1 MSSKRYIRQWM
12 GLLVA
17 LLCLAAC
24 SEDRLTPYGEGEVT
38 VTFQPKLDTGIDT
51 RAIGDG
57 TKVNQLVVRVY
68 ETESETMRYEATE
81 DYPLSENSL
90 SFTLLAGRE
99 YKILFWAQVKDAP
112 YTVKNDLSIKVD
124 YSKYLNAG
132 FEGMEQ
138 LDAFYYAETFTAGAG
153 SSSQEVTLYRPFAQL
168 NFADD
173 KTQPISQQHKAIV
186 TLSGIATTFHP
197 FEGTTEVAKSDL
209 PFTFTDF
216 PEETLSANN
225 TTYYYVASNYLFVPS
240 TNSVKAT
247 IELQNADGSS
257 INSHTFDAIPLAP
270 NKRTNVLGTIIQ
282 EPEVPTGGTWDGVTL
297 TEPTSSCAVQIE
309 DTEGTVL
316 HIGTP
321 AELAWCMKNGYKEAT
336 TIHICADLDL
346 KYKDENGT
354 EQIYNVTSVQSPKAG
369 VKIIGS
375 DHTISNIKASST
387 GLFGDVQKLTV
398 KNLTFSKIEISNSSA
413 AAGVLAGT
421 VTGSSSFTNVKV
433 EGCTVTTSG
442 ADSKAG
448 GIVGYVSRIE
458 PNDRGEELAV
468 TFSNC
473 QVNSTSISGVVS
485 GKFVG
490 ELSGY
495 DNGEVLTFETCSAS
509 EVTGVSSSVFNNS
522 YKSCFIETTLSDSES
537 DLLGRETYC
546 RGVVKYGDNRFIPKW
561 DGERTV
567 TPLTDGSTKLIY
579 SAYDLASVQNL
590 NPGTIKFMENVD
602 MGSKVFVPLISIT
615 KLAGEN
621 KTIYNLK
628 VETTFNTNSWDGGG
642 LIRKCSVAT
651 IENITFKDAD
661 VRVTHVEDSDG
672 DAYASIVCGT
682 AEGTNTFNNV
692 KVEGGYLY
700 GCNKMGGIAGYIT
713 GTFTA
718 KDCTV
723 DGLTIEN
730 YDSGGKDALGF
741 KANGEVGGMFGFLA
755 ANATISGCSV
765 VNTKLDCIGVDNGKI
780 VKYFKYSGRH
790 VNEFIGDIRTTGGQ
804 TITITYSDNAF
815 SNNTYSDVNSN
826 SIGGRED
833 HYGECYY
840 IGNCYYTDISIG
852 SIGIKDTKGTV
863 TVNSKSITVVNG
875 YK

>member
-68 ETESETMRYEATE
+68 ETESETMRYEATK

-173 KTQPISQQHKAIV
+173 KTQPISEQHKAIV
-186 TLSGIATTFHP
+186 TLSGVATTFHP
-197 FEGTTEVAKSDL
+197 FGGTIEVAKSDL

-321 AELAWCMKNGYKEAT
+321 AELAWCMENGYKGAT

-398 KNLTFSKIEISNSSA
+398 KNLTFSKIEISNSSV

-458 PNDRGEELAV
+458 PNNRGEELAV

-473 QVNSTSISGVVS
+473 QVNSTSISGAVS

-495 DNGEVLTFETCSAS
+495 DN
-509 EVTGVSSSVFNNS
+509 
-522 YKSCFIETTLSDSES
+522 
-537 DLLGRETYC
+537 
-546 RGVVKYGDNRFIPKW
+546 
-561 DGERTV
+561 
-567 TPLTDGSTKLIY
+567 
-579 SAYDLASVQNL
+579 
-590 NPGTIKFMENVD
+590 
-602 MGSKVFVPLISIT
+602 
-615 KLAGEN
+615 
-621 KTIYNLK
+621 
-628 VETTFNTNSWDGGG
+628 
-642 LIRKCSVAT
+642 
-651 IENITFKDAD
+651 
-661 VRVTHVEDSDG
+661 
-672 DAYASIVCGT
+672 
-682 AEGTNTFNNV
+682 
-692 KVEGGYLY
+692 
-700 GCNKMGGIAGYIT
+700 
-713 GTFTA
+713 
-718 KDCTV
+718 
-723 DGLTIEN
+723 
-730 YDSGGKDALGF
+730 
-741 KANGEVGGMFGFLA
+741 
-755 ANATISGCSV
+755 
-765 VNTKLDCIGVDNGKI
+765 
-780 VKYFKYSGRH
+780 
-790 VNEFIGDIRTTGGQ
+790 
-804 TITITYSDNAF
+804 
-815 SNNTYSDVNSN
+815 
-826 SIGGRED
+826 
-833 HYGECYY
+833 
-840 IGNCYYTDISIG
+840 
-852 SIGIKDTKGTV
+852 
-863 TVNSKSITVVNG
+863 
-875 YK
+875 

>member
-17 LLCLAAC
+17 LLCLVAC

-57 TKVNQLVVRVY
+57 TKVSQLVVRVY
-68 ETESETMRYEATE
+68 ETESGTMRYDATE

-112 YTVKNDLSIKVD
+112 YTVKDDLSIEVD
-124 YSKYLNAG
+124 YSKYSNAG
-132 FEGMEQ
+132 FERMEQ

-173 KTQPISQQHKAIV
+173 KTQPISEQHKAIV
-186 TLSGIATTFHP
+186 TLSGVATTFHP
-197 FEGTTEVAKSDL
+197 FGGTTEVAKSDL
-209 PFTFTDF
+209 LFTFTDF

-321 AELAWCMKNGYKEAT
+321 AELAWCMENGYKGAT

-354 EQIYNVTSVQSPKAG
+354 EQLYNVTSVQSPEAG

-413 AAGVLAGT
+413 SAGVLAGT

-561 DGERTV
+561 DGERKV
-567 TPLTDGSTKLIY
+567 TPLEENNIKLIY
-579 SAYDLASVQNL
+579 SAYDLASLQSKSHSAVTFKEDVDLGGDRTTKTNSFSPISSVTTLDGNNCTLYNLYVEVTNWIGGFIGASSGTTVHKNL
-590 NPGTIKFMENVD
+590 NFLNSAILVNPSEGSELAYAGTLCSYIEGSYTVENININTAYVY
-602 MGSKVFVPLISIT
+602 GISKSGGLNGFVTSSASFYTAKNCIVT
-615 KLAGEN
+615 KLRLENSELKLDGELF
-621 KTIYNLK
+621 IASG
-628 VETTFNTNSWDGGG
+628 EMGG
-642 LIRKCSVAT
+642 LVGFVQQSALIESCSVS
-651 IENITFKDAD
+651 N
-661 VRVTHVEDSDG
+661 
-672 DAYASIVCGT
+672 
-682 AEGTNTFNNV
+682 
-692 KVEGGYLY
+692 
-700 GCNKMGGIAGYIT
+700 
-713 GTFTA
+713 
-718 KDCTV
+718 
-723 DGLTIEN
+723 
-730 YDSGGKDALGF
+730 
-741 KANGEVGGMFGFLA
+741 
-755 ANATISGCSV
+755 SV
-765 VNTKLDCIGVDNGKI
+765 INCYNSTL
-780 VKYFKYSGRH
+780 RH
-790 VNEFIGDIRTTGGQ
+790 VNQFIGTIRLDQSSQRIDINSCSVSGNSYENDKDEKSQFVGG
-804 TITITYSDNAF
+804 YSLSSF
-815 SNNTYSDVNSN
+815 LQKGKV
-826 SIGGRED
+826 
-833 HYGECYY
+833 Y
-840 IGNCYYTDISIG
+840 IN
-852 SIGIKDTKGTV
+852 GTLLR
-863 TVNSKSITVVNG
+863 
-875 YK
+875 

>member
-68 ETESETMRYEATE
+68 ETESETMRYEATK

-112 YTVKNDLSIKVD
+112 YTVKDDLSIKVN
-124 YSKYLNAG
+124 YSKYSNAG

-173 KTQPISQQHKAIV
+173 KTQPISEQHKAIV

-197 FEGTTEVAKSDL
+197 FGGTIEVAKSDL

-321 AELAWCMKNGYKEAT
+321 AELAWCMKNGYKGAT

-458 PNDRGEELAV
+458 PNNRGEELAV

-561 DGERTV
+561 DGERKV
-567 TPLTDGSTKLIY
+567 TPLEENNIKLIY
-579 SAYDLASVQNL
+579 SAYDLASLQSKSHSAVTFKEDVDLGGDRTTKTNSFSPISSVTTLDGNNCTLYNLYVEVTNWIGGFIGASSGTTVHKNL
-590 NPGTIKFMENVD
+590 NFSNSAILVNPSEGSELAYAGTLCSYIEGCYTVENININTAYVY
-602 MGSKVFVPLISIT
+602 GISKSGGLNGFVTSSASFYTAKNCIVT
-615 KLAGEN
+615 KLRLENSELKLDGEFF
-621 KTIYNLK
+621 IASG
-628 VETTFNTNSWDGGG
+628 EMGG
-642 LIRKCSVAT
+642 LVGFVQQSALIESCSVS
-651 IENITFKDAD
+651 N
-661 VRVTHVEDSDG
+661 
-672 DAYASIVCGT
+672 
-682 AEGTNTFNNV
+682 
-692 KVEGGYLY
+692 
-700 GCNKMGGIAGYIT
+700 
-713 GTFTA
+713 
-718 KDCTV
+718 
-723 DGLTIEN
+723 
-730 YDSGGKDALGF
+730 
-741 KANGEVGGMFGFLA
+741 
-755 ANATISGCSV
+755 SV
-765 VNTKLDCIGVDNGKI
+765 INCCHSTL
-780 VKYFKYSGRH
+780 RH
-790 VNEFIGDIRTTGGQ
+790 VNQFIGTIRLDQSSQRIDINSCSVSGNSYENDKDEKSQFVGG
-804 TITITYSDNAF
+804 YSLSSF
-815 SNNTYSDVNSN
+815 LQKGKV
-826 SIGGRED
+826 
-833 HYGECYY
+833 Y
-840 IGNCYYTDISIG
+840 IN
-852 SIGIKDTKGTV
+852 GTLLR
-863 TVNSKSITVVNG
+863 
-875 YK
+875 

>member
-68 ETESETMRYEATE
+68 ETESETMRYEATK

-112 YTVKNDLSIKVD
+112 YTVKDDLSIKVN
-124 YSKYLNAG
+124 YSKYSNAG

-173 KTQPISQQHKAIV
+173 KTQPISEQHKAIV
-186 TLSGIATTFHP
+186 TLSGVATTFHP
-197 FEGTTEVAKSDL
+197 FGGTIEVAKSDL

-321 AELAWCMKNGYKEAT
+321 AELAWCMKNGYKGAT

-398 KNLTFSKIEISNSSA
+398 ENLTLSKIEISNSSV

-458 PNDRGEELAV
+458 PNNRGEELAV

-473 QVNSTSISGVVS
+473 QVNSTSISGAVS

-495 DNGEVLTFETCSAS
+495 DNGEVLTFKTCSAS
-509 EVTGVSSSVFNNS
+509 EVRGVSSSVFNNS

-567 TPLTDGSTKLIY
+567 TPLEENNIKLIY
-579 SAYDLASVQNL
+579 SAYDLASLQSKSHSAVTFKEDVDLGGDRTTKTNSFSPISSVTTLDGNNCTLYNLYVEVTNWIGGFIGASSGTTVHKNL
-590 NPGTIKFMENVD
+590 NFSNSAILVNPSEGSELAYAGTLCSYIEGCYTVENININTAYVY
-602 MGSKVFVPLISIT
+602 GISKSGGLNGFVTSSASFYTAKNCIVT
-615 KLAGEN
+615 KLRLENSELKLDGEFF
-621 KTIYNLK
+621 IASG
-628 VETTFNTNSWDGGG
+628 EMGG
-642 LIRKCSVAT
+642 LVGFVQQSALIESCSVS
-651 IENITFKDAD
+651 N
-661 VRVTHVEDSDG
+661 
-672 DAYASIVCGT
+672 
-682 AEGTNTFNNV
+682 
-692 KVEGGYLY
+692 
-700 GCNKMGGIAGYIT
+700 
-713 GTFTA
+713 
-718 KDCTV
+718 
-723 DGLTIEN
+723 
-730 YDSGGKDALGF
+730 
-741 KANGEVGGMFGFLA
+741 
-755 ANATISGCSV
+755 SV
-765 VNTKLDCIGVDNGKI
+765 INCCHSTL
-780 VKYFKYSGRH
+780 RH
-790 VNEFIGDIRTTGGQ
+790 VNQFIGTIRLDQSSQRIDINSCSVSGNSYENDKDEKSQFVGG
-804 TITITYSDNAF
+804 YSLSSF
-815 SNNTYSDVNSN
+815 LQKGKV
-826 SIGGRED
+826 
-833 HYGECYY
+833 Y
-840 IGNCYYTDISIG
+840 IN
-852 SIGIKDTKGTV
+852 GTLLR
-863 TVNSKSITVVNG
+863 
-875 YK
+875 

>member
-12 GLLVA
+12 GILVA

-68 ETESETMRYEATE
+68 ETESETMRYEATK

-112 YTVKNDLSIKVD
+112 YTVKDDLSIKVN
-124 YSKYLNAG
+124 YSKYSNAG

-173 KTQPISQQHKAIV
+173 KTQPISEQHKAIV
-186 TLSGIATTFHP
+186 TLSGVATTFHP
-197 FEGTTEVAKSDL
+197 FGGTIEVAKSDL

-225 TTYYYVASNYLFVPS
+225 TTYYYVESNYLFVPS

-321 AELAWCMKNGYKEAT
+321 AELAWCMKNGYKGAT

-398 KNLTFSKIEISNSSA
+398 ENLTLSKIEISNSSA

-458 PNDRGEELAV
+458 PNNRGEELAV

-473 QVNSTSISGVVS
+473 QVNSTSISGAVS

-537 DLLGRETYC
+537 NLLGRETYC

-561 DGERTV
+561 DGERKV
-567 TPLTDGSTKLIY
+567 TPLEENNIKLIY
-579 SAYDLASVQNL
+579 SAYDLASLQSKSHSAVTFKEDVDLGGDRTTKTNSFSPISSVTTLDGNNCTLYNLYVEVTNWIGGFIGASSGTTVHKNL
-590 NPGTIKFMENVD
+590 NFSNSAILVNPSEGSELAYAGTLCSYIEGCYTVENININTAYVY
-602 MGSKVFVPLISIT
+602 GISKSGGLNGFVTSSASFYTAKNCIVT
-615 KLAGEN
+615 KLRLENSELKLDGEFF
-621 KTIYNLK
+621 IASG
-628 VETTFNTNSWDGGG
+628 EMGG
-642 LIRKCSVAT
+642 LVGFVQQSALIESCSVS
-651 IENITFKDAD
+651 N
-661 VRVTHVEDSDG
+661 
-672 DAYASIVCGT
+672 
-682 AEGTNTFNNV
+682 
-692 KVEGGYLY
+692 
-700 GCNKMGGIAGYIT
+700 
-713 GTFTA
+713 
-718 KDCTV
+718 
-723 DGLTIEN
+723 
-730 YDSGGKDALGF
+730 
-741 KANGEVGGMFGFLA
+741 
-755 ANATISGCSV
+755 SV
-765 VNTKLDCIGVDNGKI
+765 INCCHSTL
-780 VKYFKYSGRH
+780 RH
-790 VNEFIGDIRTTGGQ
+790 VNQFIGTIRLDQ
-804 TITITYSDNAF
+804 SSQRIYI
-815 SNNTYSDVNSN
+815 NSCSVSGN
-826 SIGGRED
+826 S
-833 HYGECYY
+833 Y
-840 IGNCYYTDISIG
+840 
-852 SIGIKDTKGTV
+852 
-863 TVNSKSITVVNG
+863 
-875 YK
+875 

>member
-321 AELAWCMKNGYKEAT
+321 AELAWCMENGYKGAT

-458 PNDRGEELAV
+458 PNNRSEELAV

-473 QVNSTSISGVVS
+473 QVNSTSISGAVS

-561 DGERTV
+561 DGERKV
-567 TPLTDGSTKLIY
+567 TPLEENNIKLIY
-579 SAYDLASVQNL
+579 SAYDLASLQSKSHSAVTFKEDVDLGGDRTTKTNSFSPISSVTTLDGNNCTLYNLYVEVTNWIGGFIGASSGTTVHKNL
-590 NPGTIKFMENVD
+590 NFLNSAILVNPSEGSELAYAGTLCSYIEGSYTVENININTAYVYGISKSGGLNGFVTSSASFYTAKNCIVTKLRLENSELKLDGELFIASGEMGGLVGFVQQSALIESCSVSNSVINCYNSTLRYVNQFIGTIRLD
-602 MGSKVFVPLISIT
+602 QSSQRIDI
-615 KLAGEN
+615 
-621 KTIYNLK
+621 
-628 VETTFNTNSWDGGG
+628 NS
-642 LIRKCSVAT
+642 CSVFGNSY
-651 IENITFKDAD
+651 ENDKDEKSQF
-661 VRVTHVEDSDG
+661 V
-672 DAYASIVCGT
+672 
-682 AEGTNTFNNV
+682 
-692 KVEGGYLY
+692 GGYSLSSFLKK
-700 GCNKMGGIAGYIT
+700 GKVYIN
-713 GTFTA
+713 GT
-718 KDCTV
+718 
-723 DGLTIEN
+723 L
-730 YDSGGKDALGF
+730 L
-741 KANGEVGGMFGFLA
+741 
-755 ANATISGCSV
+755 
-765 VNTKLDCIGVDNGKI
+765 
-780 VKYFKYSGRH
+780 R
-790 VNEFIGDIRTTGGQ
+790 
-804 TITITYSDNAF
+804 
-815 SNNTYSDVNSN
+815 
-826 SIGGRED
+826 
-833 HYGECYY
+833 
-840 IGNCYYTDISIG
+840 
-852 SIGIKDTKGTV
+852 
-863 TVNSKSITVVNG
+863 
-875 YK
+875 

>member
-68 ETESETMRYEATE
+68 ETESETMRYEATK

-112 YTVKNDLSIKVD
+112 YTVKDDLSIKVN
-124 YSKYLNAG
+124 YSKYSNAG

-173 KTQPISQQHKAIV
+173 KTQPISEQHKAIV

-321 AELAWCMKNGYKEAT
+321 AELAWCMKNGYKGAT

-398 KNLTFSKIEISNSSA
+398 KNLTFSKIEISNSSV

-537 DLLGRETYC
+537 NLLGRETYC

-561 DGERTV
+561 DGERKV
-567 TPLTDGSTKLIY
+567 TPLEENNIKLIY
-579 SAYDLASVQNL
+579 SAYDLASLQSKSHSAVTFKEDVDLGGDRTTKTNSFSPISSVTTLDGNNCTLYNLYVEVTNWIGGFIGASSGTTVHKNL
-590 NPGTIKFMENVD
+590 NFSNSAILVNPSEGSELAYAGTLCSYIEGCYTVENININTAYVY
-602 MGSKVFVPLISIT
+602 GISKSGGLNGFVTSSASFYTAKNCIVT
-615 KLAGEN
+615 KLRLENSELKLDGEFF
-621 KTIYNLK
+621 IASG
-628 VETTFNTNSWDGGG
+628 EMGG
-642 LIRKCSVAT
+642 LVGFVQQSALIESCSVS
-651 IENITFKDAD
+651 N
-661 VRVTHVEDSDG
+661 
-672 DAYASIVCGT
+672 
-682 AEGTNTFNNV
+682 
-692 KVEGGYLY
+692 
-700 GCNKMGGIAGYIT
+700 
-713 GTFTA
+713 
-718 KDCTV
+718 
-723 DGLTIEN
+723 
-730 YDSGGKDALGF
+730 
-741 KANGEVGGMFGFLA
+741 
-755 ANATISGCSV
+755 SV
-765 VNTKLDCIGVDNGKI
+765 INCCHSTL
-780 VKYFKYSGRH
+780 RH
-790 VNEFIGDIRTTGGQ
+790 VNQFIGTIRLDQSSQRIDINSCSVSGNSYENDKDEKSQFVGG
-804 TITITYSDNAF
+804 YSLSSF
-815 SNNTYSDVNSN
+815 LQKGKV
-826 SIGGRED
+826 
-833 HYGECYY
+833 Y
-840 IGNCYYTDISIG
+840 IN
-852 SIGIKDTKGTV
+852 GTLLR
-863 TVNSKSITVVNG
+863 
-875 YK
+875 

>member
-68 ETESETMRYEATE
+68 ETESETMRYEATK

-112 YTVKNDLSIKVD
+112 YTVKDDLSIKVN
-124 YSKYLNAG
+124 YSKYSNAG

-173 KTQPISQQHKAIV
+173 KTQPISEQHKAIV
-186 TLSGIATTFHP
+186 TLSGVATTFHP
-197 FEGTTEVAKSDL
+197 FGGTIEVAKSDL

-216 PEETLSANN
+216 PEETLSVNN

-321 AELAWCMKNGYKEAT
+321 AELAWCMKNGYKGAT

-398 KNLTFSKIEISNSSA
+398 ENLTLSKIEISNSSA

-473 QVNSTSISGVVS
+473 QVNSTSISGAVS

-495 DNGEVLTFETCSAS
+495 DNGEVLTFKTCSAS
-509 EVTGVSSSVFNNS
+509 EVRGVSSSVFNNS

-579 SAYDLASVQNL
+579 SAYDLASLQSKSHSAVTFKEDVDLGGDRTTKTNSFSPISSVTTLDGNNCTLYNLYVEVTNWIGGFIGASSGTTVHKNL
-590 NPGTIKFMENVD
+590 NFSNSAILVNPSEGSELAYAGTLCSYIEGCYTVENININTAYVY
-602 MGSKVFVPLISIT
+602 GISKSGGLNGFVTSSASFYTAKNCIVT
-615 KLAGEN
+615 KLRLENSELKLDGEFF
-621 KTIYNLK
+621 IASG
-628 VETTFNTNSWDGGG
+628 EMGG
-642 LIRKCSVAT
+642 LVGFVQQSALIESCSVS
-651 IENITFKDAD
+651 N
-661 VRVTHVEDSDG
+661 
-672 DAYASIVCGT
+672 
-682 AEGTNTFNNV
+682 
-692 KVEGGYLY
+692 
-700 GCNKMGGIAGYIT
+700 
-713 GTFTA
+713 
-718 KDCTV
+718 
-723 DGLTIEN
+723 
-730 YDSGGKDALGF
+730 
-741 KANGEVGGMFGFLA
+741 
-755 ANATISGCSV
+755 SV
-765 VNTKLDCIGVDNGKI
+765 INCCHSTL
-780 VKYFKYSGRH
+780 RH
-790 VNEFIGDIRTTGGQ
+790 VNQFIGTIRLDQSSQRIDINSCSVSGNSYENDKDEKSQFVGG
-804 TITITYSDNAF
+804 YSLSSF
-815 SNNTYSDVNSN
+815 LQKGKV
-826 SIGGRED
+826 
-833 HYGECYY
+833 Y
-840 IGNCYYTDISIG
+840 IN
-852 SIGIKDTKGTV
+852 GTLLR
-863 TVNSKSITVVNG
+863 
-875 YK
+875 

>member
-68 ETESETMRYEATE
+68 ETESETMRYEATK

-112 YTVKNDLSIKVD
+112 YTVKDDLSIKVN
-124 YSKYLNAG
+124 YSKYSNAG

-173 KTQPISQQHKAIV
+173 KTQPISEQHKAIV
-186 TLSGIATTFHP
+186 TLSGVATTFHP
-197 FEGTTEVAKSDL
+197 FGGTIEVAKSDL

-321 AELAWCMKNGYKEAT
+321 AELAWCMKNGYKGAT

-398 KNLTFSKIEISNSSA
+398 ENLTLSKIEISNSSV

-458 PNDRGEELAV
+458 PNNRGEELAV

-473 QVNSTSISGVVS
+473 QVNSTSISGAVS

-495 DNGEVLTFETCSAS
+495 DNGEVLTFKTCSAS
-509 EVTGVSSSVFNNS
+509 EVRGVSSSVFNNS

-537 DLLGRETYC
+537 NLLGRETYC

-561 DGERTV
+561 DGERKV
-567 TPLTDGSTKLIY
+567 TPLEENNIKLIY
-579 SAYDLASVQNL
+579 SAYDLASLQSKSHSAVTFKEDVDLGGDRTTKTNSFSPISSVTTLDGNNCTLYNLYVEVTNWIGGFIGASSGTTVHKNL
-590 NPGTIKFMENVD
+590 NFSNSAILVNPSEGSELAYAGTLCSYIEGCYTVENININTAYVY
-602 MGSKVFVPLISIT
+602 GISKSGGLNGFVTSSASFYTAKNCIVT
-615 KLAGEN
+615 KLRLENSELKLDGEFF
-621 KTIYNLK
+621 IASG
-628 VETTFNTNSWDGGG
+628 EMGG
-642 LIRKCSVAT
+642 LVGFVQQSALIESCSVSNFVINCCHST
-651 IENITFKDAD
+651 
-661 VRVTHVEDSDG
+661 
-672 DAYASIVCGT
+672 
-682 AEGTNTFNNV
+682 
-692 KVEGGYLY
+692 L
-700 GCNKMGGIAGYIT
+700 
-713 GTFTA
+713 
-718 KDCTV
+718 
-723 DGLTIEN
+723 
-730 YDSGGKDALGF
+730 
-741 KANGEVGGMFGFLA
+741 
-755 ANATISGCSV
+755 
-765 VNTKLDCIGVDNGKI
+765 
-780 VKYFKYSGRH
+780 RH
-790 VNEFIGDIRTTGGQ
+790 VNQFIGTIRLDQSSQRIDINSCSVSGNSYENDKDERSQFVGG
-804 TITITYSDNAF
+804 YSLSSF
-815 SNNTYSDVNSN
+815 LQKGKV
-826 SIGGRED
+826 
-833 HYGECYY
+833 Y
-840 IGNCYYTDISIG
+840 IN
-852 SIGIKDTKGTV
+852 GTLLR
-863 TVNSKSITVVNG
+863 
-875 YK
+875 

>member
-68 ETESETMRYEATE
+68 ETESETMRYEATK

-112 YTVKNDLSIKVD
+112 YTVKDDLSIKVN
-124 YSKYLNAG
+124 YSKYSNAG

-173 KTQPISQQHKAIV
+173 KTQPISEQHKAIV
-186 TLSGIATTFHP
+186 TLSGVATTFHP
-197 FEGTTEVAKSDL
+197 FGGTIEVAKSDL

-398 KNLTFSKIEISNSSA
+398 ENLTLSKIEISNSSV

-458 PNDRGEELAV
+458 PNNRGEELAV

-473 QVNSTSISGVVS
+473 QVNSTSISGAVS

-495 DNGEVLTFETCSAS
+495 DNGEVLTFKTCSAS
-509 EVTGVSSSVFNNS
+509 EVRGVSSSVFNNS

-537 DLLGRETYC
+537 NLLGRETYC

-561 DGERTV
+561 DGERKV
-567 TPLTDGSTKLIY
+567 TPLEENNIKLIY
-579 SAYDLASVQNL
+579 SAYDLASLQSKSHSAVTFKEDVDLGGDRTTKTNSFSPISSVTTLDGNNCTLYNLYVEVTNWIGGFIGASSGTTVHKNL
-590 NPGTIKFMENVD
+590 NFSNSAILVNPSEGSELAYAGTLCSYIEGCYTVENININTAYVY
-602 MGSKVFVPLISIT
+602 GISKSGGLNGFVTSSASFYTAKNCIVT
-615 KLAGEN
+615 KLRLENSELKLDGEFF
-621 KTIYNLK
+621 IASG
-628 VETTFNTNSWDGGG
+628 EMGG
-642 LIRKCSVAT
+642 LVGFVQQSALIESCSVS
-651 IENITFKDAD
+651 N
-661 VRVTHVEDSDG
+661 
-672 DAYASIVCGT
+672 
-682 AEGTNTFNNV
+682 
-692 KVEGGYLY
+692 
-700 GCNKMGGIAGYIT
+700 
-713 GTFTA
+713 
-718 KDCTV
+718 
-723 DGLTIEN
+723 
-730 YDSGGKDALGF
+730 
-741 KANGEVGGMFGFLA
+741 
-755 ANATISGCSV
+755 SV
-765 VNTKLDCIGVDNGKI
+765 INCCHSTL
-780 VKYFKYSGRH
+780 RH
-790 VNEFIGDIRTTGGQ
+790 VNQFIGTIRLDQSSQRIDINSCSVSGNSYENDKDEKSQFVGG
-804 TITITYSDNAF
+804 YSLSSF
-815 SNNTYSDVNSN
+815 LQKGKV
-826 SIGGRED
+826 
-833 HYGECYY
+833 Y
-840 IGNCYYTDISIG
+840 IN
-852 SIGIKDTKGTV
+852 GTLLR
-863 TVNSKSITVVNG
+863 
-875 YK
+875 

>member
-68 ETESETMRYEATE
+68 ETESETMRYEATK

-112 YTVKNDLSIKVD
+112 YTVKDDLSIKVN
-124 YSKYLNAG
+124 YSKYSNAG

-173 KTQPISQQHKAIV
+173 KTQPISEQHKAIV
-186 TLSGIATTFHP
+186 TLSGVATTFHP
-197 FEGTTEVAKSDL
+197 FGGTIEVAKSDL

-321 AELAWCMKNGYKEAT
+321 AELAWCMKNGYKGAT

-398 KNLTFSKIEISNSSA
+398 ENLTLSKIEISNSSV

-458 PNDRGEELAV
+458 PNNRGEELAV

-473 QVNSTSISGVVS
+473 QVNSTSISGAVS

-495 DNGEVLTFETCSAS
+495 DNGEVLTFKTCSAS
-509 EVTGVSSSVFNNS
+509 EVRGVSSSVFNNS

-537 DLLGRETYC
+537 NLLGRETYC

-561 DGERTV
+561 DGERKV
-567 TPLTDGSTKLIY
+567 TPLEENNIKLIY
-579 SAYDLASVQNL
+579 SAYDLASLQSKSHSAVTFKEDVDLGGDRTTKTNSFSPISSVTTLDGNNCTLYNLYVEVTNWIGGFIGASSGTTVHKNL
-590 NPGTIKFMENVD
+590 NFSNSAILVNPSEGSELAYAGTLCSYIEGCYTVENININTAYVY
-602 MGSKVFVPLISIT
+602 GISKSGGLNGFVTSSASFYTAKNCIVT
-615 KLAGEN
+615 KLRLENSELKLDGEFF
-621 KTIYNLK
+621 IASG
-628 VETTFNTNSWDGGG
+628 EMGG
-642 LIRKCSVAT
+642 LVGFVQQSALIESCSVS
-651 IENITFKDAD
+651 N
-661 VRVTHVEDSDG
+661 
-672 DAYASIVCGT
+672 
-682 AEGTNTFNNV
+682 
-692 KVEGGYLY
+692 
-700 GCNKMGGIAGYIT
+700 
-713 GTFTA
+713 
-718 KDCTV
+718 
-723 DGLTIEN
+723 
-730 YDSGGKDALGF
+730 
-741 KANGEVGGMFGFLA
+741 
-755 ANATISGCSV
+755 SV
-765 VNTKLDCIGVDNGKI
+765 INCCHSTL
-780 VKYFKYSGRH
+780 RH
-790 VNEFIGDIRTTGGQ
+790 VNQFIGTIRLDQSSQRIDINSCSVSGNSYENDKDEKSQFVGG
-804 TITITYSDNAF
+804 YSLSSF
-815 SNNTYSDVNSN
+815 LQKGKV
-826 SIGGRED
+826 
-833 HYGECYY
+833 Y
-840 IGNCYYTDISIG
+840 IN
-852 SIGIKDTKGTV
+852 GTLLR
-863 TVNSKSITVVNG
+863 
-875 YK
+875 